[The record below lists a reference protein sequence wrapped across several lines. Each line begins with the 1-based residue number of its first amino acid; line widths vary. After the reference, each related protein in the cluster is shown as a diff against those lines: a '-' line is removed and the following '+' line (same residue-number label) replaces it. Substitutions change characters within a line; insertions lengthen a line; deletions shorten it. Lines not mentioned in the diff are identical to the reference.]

1 MEYTGGVKH
10 ITLCNNDIAAFI
22 AVLKLTGIDYETYD
36 AAGSKTNF
44 WMNPTIVSKWFHMCH
59 NDVIQFSIIFCS

>member
-44 WMNPTIVSKWFHMCH
+44 
-59 NDVIQFSIIFCS
+59 